1 MKFNVTRTSDWEYL
15 EQKEINNLEEL
26 LDFCR
31 ENGGDIIIS
40 IDRTKEFPRIEIYDD
55 WRE

>member
-1 MKFNVTRTSDWEYL
+1 MKFDVRKTSDFEYQKQITIYSL
-15 EQKEINNLEEL
+15 EQL

-31 ENGGDIIIS
+31 KNGGDIIIS
-40 IDRTKEFPRIEIYDD
+40 TDATKKLPKIEIYDD

>member
-1 MKFNVTRTSDWEYL
+1 MKFDVRKTSDFEYQKQVNIYSL
-15 EQKEINNLEEL
+15 EHLM
-26 LDFCR
+26 DFCR

-40 IDRTKEFPRIEIYDD
+40 IDCTKELPKIEIYDD

>member
-1 MKFNVTRTSDWEYL
+1 MKFDVRKTSDFEYQKQITIYSL
-15 EQKEINNLEEL
+15 EQL

-31 ENGGDIIIS
+31 KKGGDIIIS
-40 IDRTKEFPRIEIYDD
+40 IDATKKLPKIEIYDD

>member
-1 MKFNVTRTSDWEYL
+1 MKFDVRKTSDFEYQKQITIYSL
-15 EQKEINNLEEL
+15 EQL

-31 ENGGDIIIS
+31 KNGGDIIIS
-40 IDRTKEFPRIEIYDD
+40 IDATKKLPKIEIYDD